1 MNAWLTIIK
10 LRALLAIEQTPEN
23 SLPAIQLLDELGLPK
38 DISIADIRQT
48 IQQFEIEKDA
58 LQEFFDDTLK
68 TYTTYQEMKDYI
80 KSREANTPK
89 QETEEKSL

>member
-1 MNAWLTIIK
+1 M
-10 LRALLAIEQTPEN
+10 
-23 SLPAIQLLDELGLPK
+23 PAIQLLDELGLPK

-68 TYTTYQEMKDYI
+68 TVDLT
-80 KSREANTPK
+80 
-89 QETEEKSL
+89 